1 MAFQTSPGIN
11 VSEIDLTS
19 ATPAVGTTEGAI
31 AGVFR
36 WGPINERVLVTS
48 EQELV
53 SRFGEPSTRY
63 TSETYTDANLWTN
76 HETFLT
82 AANFLGYSDALFV
95 TRAVSDTAAIAVK
108 GSDDEFKAKYYGELG
123 NSIQVSHCD
132 SASFASARVG
142 TSTVDITS
150 GNSSGTFT
158 GFASQAQAQA
168 LKKGD
173 VITVGEQSLT
183 LKADA
188 SVSGGGA
195 GADFIFESAAAPTSY
210 DHAVDTNGGVYV
222 HDAADTLGT
231 SIIQLGAQVTI
242 TKGTPVVYDATT
254 GGLLAGLVDDKNYF
268 IIPVE
273 DVAKSFDFDDVSTAN
288 ETITFDTAHGYT
300 TGDRVIFNTN
310 SQAAINGLADGT
322 KYWVQVEST
331 TAIKLYS
338 EVPAIGVDAI
348 DLTQPASGNT
358 GYTLTQVGVEA
369 SGTTNMFKL
378 ADTLAKANS
387 YSVSNQNNVQITALS
402 AGTNKLTTKAGTVTA
417 SADFIERYTGIANVV
432 NGEYT
437 KQWGDADIFDSAPD
451 SGSVHVV
458 VKDSDGK
465 ITGTAGAVIERY
477 DNVSLSAGAKSADGS
492 TNFLSDVLVSSSD
505 WISLTDAGSAALSGA
520 VSATALSGGSDGND
534 ETDIPIGK
542 LALAYDLYKD
552 AADVDISF
560 VLQGKARGATGHEL
574 SNYIIDNIVEVRR
587 DCVAFVSPAY
597 ADNMTPS
604 SVVSFVANLTASSF
618 AVVDSGYKY
627 QYDKYSDV
635 YRWVPLNGDIAGL
648 CARTDD
654 LRDPW
659 FSPAGYSRGNVK
671 NVVKLKVNPNKAQR
685 DLLYKN
691 GINPVITQPGQGT
704 VLFGDKTFAGT
715 TSAFDR
721 INVRRLFIVLE
732 KTISQASKSTLFE
745 FNDEFTRASFVNL
758 VEPFLRDVQGRR
770 GIYDFKV
777 ICDESNNTGQVIDTN
792 QFVGDIYIKP
802 ARSIN
807 FIQLNF
813 VAVRTGVEFS
823 EIVGA
828 A

>member
-36 WGPINERVLVTS
+36 WGPINERILVTS

-63 TSETYTDANLWTN
+63 TSETYTNANLWTN

-95 TRAVSDTAAIAVK
+95 TRAVSDTAAIATK

-195 GADFIFESAAAPTSY
+195 GSAFTFESDVAPTSY
-210 DHAVDTNGGVYV
+210 DHTVDTDGGVYI
-222 HDAADTLGT
+222 HDATDTLGT
-231 SIIQLGAQVTI
+231 SIIQLGTSQTI
-242 TKGTPVVYDATT
+242 AKGTPVVYDATT
-254 GGLLAGLVDDKNYF
+254 GGILAGLVDDKNYF

-300 TGDRVIFNTN
+300 TEDRVIFNTN
-310 SQAAINGLADGT
+310 SQAAVTNLADGT
-322 KYWVQVEST
+322 KYYVQVEST
-331 TAIKLYS
+331 TVIKLYD
-338 EVPAIGVDAI
+338 EVPAVGVDAI
-348 DLTQPASGNT
+348 DITQPASGNT
-358 GYTLTQVGVEA
+358 GYTLTQVGVET
-369 SGTTNMFKL
+369 SGATNMFKL

-387 YSVSNQNNVQITALS
+387 YSESNQNNVQITAIA

-417 SADFIERYTGIANVV
+417 TANFIERYTGIANVTS
-432 NGEYT
+432 GEYT
-437 KQWGDADIFDSAPD
+437 KQWGDADTFDSAPD
-451 SGSVHVV
+451 TGSVHVV

-465 ITGTAGAVIERY
+465 ITGTAGAIVERY
-477 DNVSLSAGAKSADGS
+477 DNVSLTAGAKSADGS

-520 VSATALSGGSDGND
+520 VSYTALTGGSDGND

>member
-11 VSEIDLTS
+11 VSEVDLTS
-19 ATPAVGTTEGAI
+19 GVPAVGTTEGAI

-36 WGPINERVLVTS
+36 WGPINERILVTS

-53 SRFGEPSTRY
+53 QRFGEPSTRY
-63 TSETYTDANLWTN
+63 TASYAPENLWTN

-82 AANFLGYSDALFV
+82 AANFLSYSDALFV
-95 TRAVSDTAAIAVK
+95 TRAVSDSAVIA
-108 GSDDEFKAKYYGELG
+108 GIGDADGYKAKYYGELG

-132 SASFASARVG
+132 STKFAPASIGTSVVNINTGAVSQSVGNFSGFDDLASAG
-142 TSTVDITS
+142 T
-150 GNSSGTFT
+150 
-158 GFASQAQAQA
+158 

-173 VITVGEQSLT
+173 VITVAGQSFT
-183 LKADA
+183 LAADA
-188 SVSGGGA
+188 TVDGGGTGTA
-195 GADFIFESAAAPTSY
+195 YTFESDAAPTSY
-210 DHAVDTNGGVYV
+210 DHTVDTDGGVYI
-222 HDAADTLGT
+222 HDATDTLGT
-231 SIIQLGAQVTI
+231 SIIQLGSSVTI
-242 TKGTPVVYDATT
+242 AKGTPIAYTSPSYDDLVGLTEKTYFAIPVTVAAATT
-254 GGLLAGLVDDKNYF
+254 
-268 IIPVE
+268 
-273 DVAKSFDFDDVSTAN
+273 FDFDDIADATEVI
-288 ETITFDTAHGYT
+288 TITDHGYT
-300 TGDRVIFNTN
+300 TGDRVVYNQN
-310 SQAAINGLADGT
+310 SQNAITGLVDGT
-322 KYWVQVEST
+322 KYHVQVVTSGS
-331 TAIKLYS
+331 IKLYN
-338 EVPAIGVDAI
+338 EAPAIGVDAI
-348 DLTQPASGNT
+348 DLTAPASGA
-358 GYTLTQVGVEA
+358 GYKLTQVGIETVSA
-369 SGTTNMFKL
+369 TNMYKL
-378 ADTLAKANS
+378 ADTYTKAIA
-387 YSVSNQNNVQITALS
+387 YSETNQNNVQITALN
-402 AGTNKLTTKAGTVTA
+402 ATGGTNILTSKAAAVTA
-417 SADFIERYTGIANVV
+417 QATFVERYTGIANIVS
-432 NGEYT
+432 GAYT

-465 ITGTAGAVIERY
+465 ITGTANTILERFE
-477 DNVSLSAGAKSADGS
+477 NVSLTSGAKKIDGTS
-492 TNFLSDVLVSSSD
+492 NFLSEVLYTSSN
-505 WISLTDAGSAALSGA
+505 WISLTDAGSNALTGA
-520 VSATALSGGSDGND
+520 VSASDLVNGTDGDD
-534 ETDIPIGK
+534 EASIAIGK

-560 VLQGKARGATGHEL
+560 ILQGRARTHVLA
-574 SNYIIDNIVEVRR
+574 NYIIDNVAEVRR
-587 DCVAFVSPAY
+587 DCVAFISPEYTSNTAS
-597 ADNMTPS
+597 AIVTWA
-604 SVVSFVANLTASSF
+604 ANLTASTF

-671 NVVKLKVNPNKAQR
+671 NVVKLNVNPNKAQR

-704 VLFGDKTFAGT
+704 VLFGDKTYAGT

-732 KTISQASKSTLFE
+732 KTIGQAAKSTLFE

-777 ICDESNNTGQVIDTN
+777 VCDETNNTGGVIDAN

-813 VAVRTGVEFS
+813 VAVRSGVEFS